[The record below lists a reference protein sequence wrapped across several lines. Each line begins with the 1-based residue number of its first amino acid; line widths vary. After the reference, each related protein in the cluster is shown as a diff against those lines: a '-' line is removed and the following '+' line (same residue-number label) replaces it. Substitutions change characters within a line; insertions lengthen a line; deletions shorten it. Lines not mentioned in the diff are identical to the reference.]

1 MRSLGTRRLPIRGRD
16 FNSSKRNPRRQ
27 DFKEKGVGKQVGV
40 CVCVCVCGSERVRA
54 CPAPITLLAREEE
67 RKKKKNLPSPH
78 RHWCWCK
85 TVGKKRRG
93 NAPAAEELRRRL
105 EGRAARACPRLLP
118 APHRDGERRGHRHRP
133 RLPRHRQGHGHGQ
146 GRAALRI
153 LPSAPPS
160 LGRRPPAAAPAPGR
174 PRPSPPGLGEVWPC
188 GKDAAFCSPPLFPL
202 SLRLSE
208 KAASAQSPELLPA
221 PCMCF
226 SLCASVCERVCASV
240 CACVCVRVAFLVL
253 LQGTMLKSH
262 R

>member
-1 MRSLGTRRLPIRGRD
+1 MERNAGGTRRPPRSCGGGWRDGLPEPARGFCRLRTAMG
-16 FNSSKRNPRRQ
+16 NGGGTGTGP
-27 DFKEKGVGKQVGV
+27 
-40 CVCVCVCGSERVRA
+40 GS
-54 CPAPITLLAREEE
+54 PGT
-67 RKKKKNLPSPH
+67 
-78 RHWCWCK
+78 
-85 TVGKKRRG
+85 GRG
-93 NAPAAEELRRRL
+93 TGT
-105 EGRAARACPRLLP
+105 GRAGRLSASSPPRL
-118 APHRDGERRGHRHRP
+118 H
-133 RLPRHRQGHGHGQ
+133 
-146 GRAALRI
+146 
-153 LPSAPPS
+153 PSAAGPRQPP
-160 LGRRPPAAAPAPGR
+160 PPRAAPGR
-174 PRPSPPGLGEVWPC
+174 APPGLGEVWPC